1 MTSELYVAKSNEIET
16 TGQFLTNV
24 PTKINSGHP
33 PFMRQTNRWEYV
45 KEFIDEFY
53 IVGKKAEIMFVIT
66 LILGIASLNY
76 FLPGALVTLA
86 LSGRQYGIAW
96 WGHGVA
102 KKFGQGRTIV
112 LTT

>member
-16 TGQFLTNV
+16 SNQFLTNV
-24 PTKINSGHP
+24 PTKITKGTP
-33 PFMRQTNRWEYV
+33 PFMRQSNRWEYL

-53 IVGKKAEIMFVIT
+53 IVGKKAEIMFVLT
-66 LILGIASLNY
+66 TVLGIAGLNY
-76 FLPGALVTLA
+76 FLPGALLTLA
-86 LSGRQYGIAW
+86 LAGRYYGIAW

-102 KKFGQGRTIV
+102 KKFGQQRTIM